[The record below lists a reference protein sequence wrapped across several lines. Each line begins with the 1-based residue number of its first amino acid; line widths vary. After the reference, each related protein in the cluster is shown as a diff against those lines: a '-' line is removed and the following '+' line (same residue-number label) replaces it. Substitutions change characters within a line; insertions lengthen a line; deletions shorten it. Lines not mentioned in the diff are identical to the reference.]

1 MSNLQLSSEFSR
13 FTELRRRLIEADPEI
28 DETTLLDTL
37 EGATNLTEAIGEIIR
52 AALEEEALAD
62 GLRAR
67 LGAMKERLERIE
79 TSSARK
85 REVAQAV
92 MEDSGIEKILEP
104 DFTVSLRVS
113 PPGVAVVNE
122 AEIPEPYWIPQP
134 PKLDRKGILDALKA
148 GSPVPGATFTNS
160 RVSLAIR
167 TK

>member
-1 MSNLQLSSEFSR
+1 MTPPLVREYNR
-13 FTELRRRLIEADPEI
+13 FTELRRRLLEADPEI

-37 EGATNLTEAIGEIIR
+37 EGATDLNEAIGEVIR

-67 LGAMKERLERIE
+67 MATMRERLERIE
-79 TSSARK
+79 VASAKK

-92 MEDSGIEKILEP
+92 MEDAGIEKILAP
-104 DFTVSLRVS
+104 DFTVSLRIS

-122 AEIPEPYWIPQP
+122 AEIPEQFWIPQA

-148 GSPVPGATFTNS
+148 GSPVPGATFSNS
-160 RVSLAIR
+160 KVSLAIR